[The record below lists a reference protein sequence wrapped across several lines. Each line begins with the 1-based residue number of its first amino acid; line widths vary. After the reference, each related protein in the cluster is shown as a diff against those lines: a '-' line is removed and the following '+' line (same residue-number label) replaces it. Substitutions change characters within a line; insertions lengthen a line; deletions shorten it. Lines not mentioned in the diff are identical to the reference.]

1 MKALDANHLA
11 LATLLVWVAFEVV
24 VQARDVLRGKGGK
37 ELDRGTRRLIGLV
50 TTASIV
56 LAGVIS
62 RAVRHNSALWLPGA
76 GTDAP
81 LAVGVAIMWAGLAVR
96 LWSIATLGAAFRT
109 TVEVDADQALVE
121 RGPYRWL
128 RHPSYSGLL
137 LVTTGYGVTTG
148 AWPALAV
155 AALGP
160 VAALARRIQIEERA
174 LTDAMGDTYRDYQRR
189 TKRLVPGIW

>member
-1 MKALDANHLA
+1 MKTIDSNHLA

-24 VQARDVLRGKGGK
+24 VQARDVLHGKGGT

-50 TTASIV
+50 TAASIV
-56 LAGVIS
+56 LAGVIPG
-62 RAVRHNSALWLPGA
+62 AVRHDSALWLPGA
-76 GTDAP
+76 DTDAP
-81 LAVGVAIMWAGLAVR
+81 LALGTAIMWAGLVVR

-109 TVEVDADQALVE
+109 TVEVDADQVLVE

-128 RHPSYSGLL
+128 RHPSYSGVL

-155 AALGP
+155 AAIGP
-160 VAALARRIQIEERA
+160 AAALARRIQIEERA
-174 LTDAMGDTYRDYQRR
+174 LTDAMGDAYRDYRRR
-189 TKRLVPGIW
+189 TTRLRPGIW